1 VGDIL
6 SEALR
11 TDLRCSPAAAEY
23 IAARARSHMARV
35 LGSAEDNDEDLT
47 VRLQDPRVFGVFA
60 ESLLPDQG
68 LAEDVR
74 VAVVER
80 AFDLL
85 PLPATEGE
93 VILVQE
99 RSPPGL
105 LSLAAFLAERGG
117 FTVLHAMHLVY
128 AIFLDRSLLD
138 KVTRTTRAAV
148 LGRVLRLAE
157 ATDRLRLLYAALHLG
172 SVPEPEAHDELRHVL
187 RSRAL
192 RDSFKHA
199 LAAIIS
205 SADGGVGALMRLAQ
219 EEGLLPVELSDSEA
233 PGVLANIPR
242 MPPRLSPVG
251 RRWLD
256 RHGGRRRKRESG

>member
-1 VGDIL
+1 MD
-6 SEALR
+6 
-11 TDLRCSPAAAEY
+11 
-23 IAARARSHMARV
+23 RV
-35 LGSAEDNDEDLT
+35 LGSAEDSDEDLAL
-47 VRLQDPRVFGVFA
+47 RLQDPHVFGVFA

-93 VILVQE
+93 VILVRE

-105 LSLAAFLAERGG
+105 LALAAFLAERDGL
-117 FTVLHAMHLVY
+117 TVLHAMHLVY
-128 AIFLDRSLLD
+128 AVFLDRSLLD
-138 KVTRTTRAAV
+138 QVPRATRAAV

-187 RSRAL
+187 QSRAL
-192 RDSFKHA
+192 PDSFKHV
-199 LAAIIS
+199 LAVTVS

-219 EEGLLPVELSDSEA
+219 EEGLLPAELSDSEA

-242 MPPRLSPVG
+242 MPPRLFPVG
-251 RRWLD
+251 RQWLD
-256 RHGGRRRKRESG
+256 RHGGRRRKQEGG